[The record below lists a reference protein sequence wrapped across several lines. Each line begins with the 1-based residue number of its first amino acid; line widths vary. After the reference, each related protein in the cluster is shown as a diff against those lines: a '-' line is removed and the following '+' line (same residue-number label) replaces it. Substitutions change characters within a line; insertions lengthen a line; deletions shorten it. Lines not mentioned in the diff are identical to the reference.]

1 MVFSIISLQVLDLS
15 FNRIKKL
22 KRSSF
27 QPYKSVKYLL
37 LYENMIQSVEPGT
50 FSHLTSLQVIDI
62 KRKINKNKTIT
73 VNFNIHINLYNIF
86 L

>member
-1 MVFSIISLQVLDLS
+1 AGYDMNLKEVPQYLKTSVEVLDLS

-27 QPYKSVKYLL
+27 QPYSSIRYLL

-50 FSHLTSLQVIDI
+50 FSHLTSLQ
-62 KRKINKNKTIT
+62 
-73 VNFNIHINLYNIF
+73 
-86 L
+86 